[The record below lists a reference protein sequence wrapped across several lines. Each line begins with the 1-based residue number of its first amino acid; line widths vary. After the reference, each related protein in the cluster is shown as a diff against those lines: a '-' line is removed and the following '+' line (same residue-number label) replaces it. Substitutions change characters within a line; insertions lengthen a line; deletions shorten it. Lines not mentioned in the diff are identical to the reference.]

1 MVKKH
6 IIILATL
13 ISLIGCSVQ
22 DTNKDLENNDS
33 NIVEKNEEKD
43 NNDSASNVEDEKVED
58 EKVEYDRY
66 QYIEKVFA
74 DNNYNPPAQS
84 EWLVKDEGENKVAVI
99 IKVPVSKAKPLITK
113 LIFLEKDVNEIV
125 FLQIENK
132 IIIP

>member
-43 NNDSASNVEDEKVED
+43 NNDSASNVED

>member
-1 MVKKH
+1 MMKKY

-22 DTNKDLENNDS
+22 DSNKDLENNDS
-33 NIVEKNEEKD
+33 NIVEKNEEE
-43 NNDSASNVEDEKVED
+43 NII
-58 EKVEYDRY
+58 YDRY
-66 QYIEKVFA
+66 EYIEEVFA
-74 DNNYNPPAQS
+74 DHNYTAPNQS
-84 EWLVKDEGENKVAVI
+84 EWLVKDEGEDKVAVI

-113 LIFLEKDVNEIV
+113 LIFKEKEVNEII